1 MRLSKDA
8 ASGLAVPVIADDLI
22 SGAVI
27 QDGSLK
33 AIGTSGS
40 YWYDYR
46 EMIRGSHLTRANLLH
61 LRRAGSLDIQ
71 HACTRVGRGL
81 VAGCK
86 PVAE

>member
-33 AIGTSGS
+33 AI
-40 YWYDYR
+40 
-46 EMIRGSHLTRANLLH
+46 
-61 LRRAGSLDIQ
+61 
-71 HACTRVGRGL
+71 
-81 VAGCK
+81 
-86 PVAE
+86 